1 MAGPPGFTVWFTG
14 LPCSG
19 KSTLAEL
26 VAMDL
31 RRRGRPVEVLDGDE
45 VRTHLSA
52 DLGFS
57 KEDRTKHIRRIGW
70 LCKILSRNGV
80 VSVAAFIAPYRAVR
94 ELNRREIGR
103 FVEVFVDCPVDVCA
117 QRDIKGMYARA
128 LRGEIQNF
136 TGVSDPYEEPLNP
149 EVVVHT
155 DRETPEES
163 ATKVLGRIEELGYMS
178 AGMAEREEER

>member
-26 VAMDL
+26 VAADM
-31 RRRGRPVEVLDGDE
+31 RRRGHFVEVLDGDE

-57 KEDRTKHIRRIGW
+57 KEDRDRHIQRIGW

-80 VSVAAFIAPYRAVR
+80 VAIAAFISPYREVR
-94 ELNRREIGR
+94 DLNRREAGR

-117 QRDIKGMYARA
+117 QRDVKGMYERA
-128 LRGEIQNF
+128 FRGEIKNF

-163 ATKVLGRIEELGYMS
+163 AAKILRRIEELGYLP
-178 AGMAEREEER
+178 AGVGEGSGRR